1 MAAESVLLAQAA
13 GRVLAKDVAAAV
25 NLPRF
30 DNSAMDGYAVIAAEA
45 RRGAQLQ
52 CVGEVPA
59 GTAFEGI
66 LQSGQCLRIFTGSPM
81 PAGANAVVMQEDT
94 CVKAD
99 RVEII
104 DGVKPFE
111 HIRLRGED
119 VKEAEPIGHAG
130 EVMHAGRLQ
139 LLGAAGVSRVEVYR
153 RPIVG
158 VLATGDELRE
168 PGEALGEGGI
178 HESNRLALAELI
190 RETGAEARVYPLVND
205 TLDATKAALQQAFD
219 ECDAVVTSG
228 GVSVGE
234 HDYVKPALE
243 ALGGELDFW
252 KVRIKPGKPF
262 VYGRLRGKP
271 LFGVP
276 GNPVSAMVTFLV
288 LVRPGILKLNGAT
301 DLELPAHPGVLA
313 DPLVNRGDRR
323 HFMRVRVDVA
333 GQVHAA
339 GLQASHAVGP
349 LGQANALV
357 DVPPETTLAEGA
369 SVTVLRFAG

>member
-1 MAAESVLLAQAA
+1 
-13 GRVLAKDVAAAV
+13 
-25 NLPRF
+25 
-30 DNSAMDGYAVIAAEA
+30 
-45 RRGAQLQ
+45 
-52 CVGEVPA
+52 
-59 GTAFEGI
+59 
-66 LQSGQCLRIFTGSPM
+66 M
-81 PAGANAVVMQEDT
+81 PTGANAVVMQEDT

-119 VKEAEPIGHAG
+119 VKEAELIGHAG

-168 PGEALGEGGI
+168 LGEALGEGGI

-288 LVRPGILKLNGAT
+288 LVRPGILKLTGAT
-301 DLELPAHPGVLA
+301 DLELPAHPGVMA